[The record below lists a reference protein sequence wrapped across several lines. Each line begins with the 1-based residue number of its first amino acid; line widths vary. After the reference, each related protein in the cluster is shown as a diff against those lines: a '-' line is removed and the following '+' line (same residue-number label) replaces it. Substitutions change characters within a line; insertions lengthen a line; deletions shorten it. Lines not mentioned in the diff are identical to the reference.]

1 MAELSFTLKAEW
13 FKMAEDRDERLN
25 PAMTSWNSVAE
36 CFGVRSGGDEGWPNG
51 NAIVE
56 KAVENIASFP
66 ESLATKFRVQLDL
79 YRANKLHPLPYACG
93 LVDEIRKYINY
104 DRRNVLDVLIKINL
118 CNIVLILANA
128 DQKRVTLSSSR
139 NIPTFHQN
147 RNAEHLVTLN
157 QLFRFRMSLAPT
169 LQLMGLITCSF
180 LWKLTQLTVQAYDAS
195 DT

>member
-128 DQKRVTLSSSR
+128 DQKRVTFVLLSEHPFTR
-139 NIPTFHQN
+139 IATPNI
-147 RNAEHLVTLN
+147 
-157 QLFRFRMSLAPT
+157 SLR
-169 LQLMGLITCSF
+169 
-180 LWKLTQLTVQAYDAS
+180 
-195 DT
+195 